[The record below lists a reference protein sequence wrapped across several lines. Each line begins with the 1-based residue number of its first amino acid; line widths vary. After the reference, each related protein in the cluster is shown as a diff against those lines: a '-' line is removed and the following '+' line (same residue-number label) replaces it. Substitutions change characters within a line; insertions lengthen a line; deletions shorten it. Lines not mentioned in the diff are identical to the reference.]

1 MPAVA
6 RPQKITLAEMRSSGV
21 RGLLAYC
28 ADYRCSYSIKISGDG
43 RTAQAVCT
51 LDQQIRDHGMASFV
65 IGRAVQVFSDIQLSV
80 PAFMMSPEW
89 SVNKAGA
96 LIGGGT

>member
-6 RPQKITLAEMRSSGV
+6 RPQKITFTEMRSSGV

-28 ADYRCSYSIKISGDG
+28 ADYRCSY
-43 RTAQAVCT
+43 
-51 LDQQIRDHGMASFV
+51 
-65 IGRAVQVFSDIQLSV
+65 
-80 PAFMMSPEW
+80 EW